1 LIGWELG
8 GFFGVEGLDM
18 RFYGEIRG
26 KNLWERE
33 ELEIDPLI
41 A

>member
-1 LIGWELG
+1 MGCELW
-8 GFFGVEGLDM
+8 GFFGFEGLDT
-18 RFYGEIRG
+18 RIYGEIRG